1 MGTGKKNEIEHE
13 FSPAEAA
20 DYLRQLAQALEEGH
34 ISLDQRDMLLEGEV
48 KVRRSL
54 KDKAGQ
60 GLVHMRLKFDF
71 HMHPALGRTL
81 SVEPPG
87 QAKPITGQETKVS
100 FKQVKKDLS
109 RHFKAV
115 KKARQAGT
123 MPPPEEVEGLGW
135 AGRLMCGFRGKGD
148 EFFPRFLEKL
158 KALEE
163 AAQDGR
169 ASVFDQ
175 ALRELSGYKRQCH
188 SKLK

>member
-1 MGTGKKNEIEHE
+1 MGAGKKNKIEHE

-48 KVRRSL
+48 KVSRSL

-60 GLVHMRLKFDF
+60 GPVHMRLKLDF

-81 SVEPPG
+81 PVEPPG
-87 QAKPITGQETKVS
+87 QEGPIAGQEAKVS

-115 KKARQAGT
+115 KKARQAGE
-123 MPPPEEVEGLGW
+123 MPPLEEVEGLAW
-135 AGRLMCGFRGKGD
+135 AGRLMCGFGGKGD
-148 EFFPRFLEKL
+148 EFFSRFLEKL

-163 AAQDGR
+163 AAQAGR
-169 ASVFDQ
+169 GPDLDR
-175 ALRELSGYKRQCH
+175 ALGALGDYKRQCH
-188 SKLK
+188 SKRK